1 MAISNNDFSNIDS
14 VDPESENSISPSAV
28 EILTP
33 DEKRNNREKN
43 HVHWTKI
50 VFIWG
55 LAISALAI
63 LLVIVLHLLMPTP
76 WRWLSVEDVAYLKGL
91 FVSGMGGAILTK
103 FGNKL
108 AE

>member
-1 MAISNNDFSNIDS
+1 MDISNDFSNIDR
-14 VDPESENSISPSAV
+14 VEPESENSLSPSAI

-63 LLVIVLHLLMPTP
+63 LLVIVLHLLMPTS
-76 WRWLSVEDVAYLKGL
+76 WRWLSVEDVALPKR
-91 FVSGMGGAILTK
+91 AIC
-103 FGNKL
+103 FGYGWCYPYQIWK
-108 AE
+108 